1 MISRNS
7 DKHLPSLPNGARHLT
22 PESVLQSAEDAVES
36 ARGFTNDS
44 LDRAGAAMRDVRANL
59 GSSAEHLSARARE
72 LARKGMSAA
81 SHTGERA
88 HKTMNHY
95 ANVTGRYVSDQPV
108 KSVLIAAAVGAALA
122 ALVIAARNR
131 D

>member
-1 MISRNS
+1 MISRTS
-7 DKHLPSLPNGARHLT
+7 DKHIPSIPNGAHRLT
-22 PESVLQSAEDAVES
+22 AESVLQSAEDAVES

-44 LDRAGAAMRDVRANL
+44 LDRAGAAMRDVRSSF

-72 LARKGMSAA
+72 LARRGISAA
-81 SHTGERA
+81 SHTSDRA
-88 HKTMNHY
+88 HRAMNHY
-95 ANVTGRYVSDQPV
+95 AGATGRYVADQPV